1 MADNYKARI
10 TQTPNLKSKVKG
22 NPDKIVAQ
30 TLKIGNVGLSDLTDV
45 NASGQADGAML
56 IYNGTSG
63 QYVSTPTIQNANLN
77 IIGGTY

>member
-1 MADNYKARI
+1 MAIKATIRS
-10 TQTPNLKSKVKG
+10 TPNITGKTKPG
-22 NPDKIVAQ
+22 NQITTQ
-30 TLKIGNVGLSDLTDV
+30 SLKIGTIALSDLTDV